1 VTRRRTKVTVA
12 AGAAAAA
19 GLALAGPV
27 LDRLVGRVERRLSPV
42 TQPRQPASERA
53 MALHA
58 TLRAVDLHAD
68 SLLFGR
74 DLLVR
79 GDRGHVDVPRMIEGG
94 VALQVL
100 SAAVKSPRHLNI
112 ERNDDRSDDVTS
124 LAVASRWPP
133 RTWRSLPERAL
144 FLADRAHGLAAR
156 SSGAFR
162 LICTREDLA
171 AYLADRDRDRRL
183 TAGLLAI
190 EGAHALGPDLS
201 TLDALV
207 DAGFRMISPAHFFD
221 TAYGGSAHGLDKG
234 GLTDLG
240 RELVREMEARGLIVD
255 IAHASAA
262 TIDDVVGMAKRPVVA
277 SHTGVRATADNG
289 RNLTDDQLR
298 GIAATGGL
306 VGIGFWDTATGGR
319 DAASIA
325 RAIAHAVSVIGA
337 EHVGLGSDWDGAV
350 PVPFDA
356 AGLPALTEA
365 LIDAGL
371 DEATIRAVMGENAL
385 RLFAAVLPP
394 AAEPAAL

>member
-1 VTRRRTKVTVA
+1 MTRRRTKVTVA

-124 LAVASRWPP
+124 LAVASRSPP

-325 RAIAHAVSVIGA
+325 RAIAHAVDVIGA

-356 AGLPALTEA
+356 AGLPVLTEA
-365 LIDAGL
+365 LLDAGL

>member
-1 VTRRRTKVTVA
+1 MTRRRTKAVVA
-12 AGAAAAA
+12 AGAATAT

-27 LDRLVGRVERRLSPV
+27 LDRLVGRVERRLMRITAP
-42 TQPRQPASERA
+42 PPDPSERA
-53 MALHA
+53 LALHA

-79 GDRGHVDVPRMIEGG
+79 GDRGHLDVPRMIEGG

-124 LAVASRWPP
+124 LAIASRWPP
-133 RTWRSLPERAL
+133 RTWGSLTERAL
-144 FLADRAHGLAAR
+144 FLAGRAQRLAER
-156 SSGAFR
+156 SDGAFR
-162 LICTREDLA
+162 LIGTREGLA
-171 AYLADRDRDRRL
+171 AYLAERETNRQL
-183 TAGLLAI
+183 TAGVLSI

-201 TLDALV
+201 SLDALV

-221 TAYGGSAHGLDKG
+221 TAFGGSAHGIEKG
-234 GLTDLG
+234 GLTPLG
-240 RELVREMEARGLIVD
+240 RELLREMESRGLVMD
-255 IAHASAA
+255 VAHASLA
-262 TIDDVVGMAKRPVVA
+262 TIDDILGMATRPVVA

-289 RNLTDDQLR
+289 RNLSDDQLR

-306 VGIGFWDTATGGR
+306 VGIGFWDTATGGN

-325 RAIAHAVSVIGA
+325 RAIVHAVSVIGA

-356 AGLPALTEA
+356 AGLPALTDA
-365 LIDAGL
+365 LMDAGL
-371 DEATIRAVMGENAL
+371 DEPAIRAVMGENAL
-385 RLFAAVLPP
+385 RLFAEI
-394 AAEPAAL
+394 AAPG